1 MEEKLSAL
9 YAAERA
15 RLHAA
20 AARGRTGE
28 YEAPVFGEGPL
39 HPRLMLLGEA
49 PGAEETRLGR
59 PFVGKAGKNLNM
71 LLALAGITR
80 TCVYVTNA
88 VKFRPTNVKARSI
101 SNRPPSPAELAEG
114 LPTLKDELR
123 LVNPSVV
130 ATLGNTPLKALC
142 LLGGRE
148 PLPIGSVH
156 GRMLKFMID
165 GMPLC
170 VFSLY
175 HPASVIYNRSL
186 LPLLEEDVTCL
197 GSILNEIKEA

>member
-20 AARGRTGE
+20 ASRGRTGE

-88 VKFRPTNVKARSI
+88 VNAWQH
-101 SNRPPSPAELAEG
+101 AAQ
-114 LPTLKDELR
+114 
-123 LVNPSVV
+123 
-130 ATLGNTPLKALC
+130 
-142 LLGGRE
+142 
-148 PLPIGSVH
+148 GSVLA
-156 GRMLKFMID
+156 GRP
-165 GMPLC
+165 GN
-170 VFSLY
+170 
-175 HPASVIYNRSL
+175 AANRVCART
-186 LPLLEEDVTCL
+186 D
-197 GSILNEIKEA
+197 A

>member
-59 PFVGKAGKNLNM
+59 PFVGKAGKKPEY
-71 LLALAGITR
+71 AACTR
-80 TCVYVTNA
+80 GDHTHLRVCDQ
-88 VKFRPTNVKARSI
+88 RRQI
-101 SNRPPSPAELAEG
+101 PANECESTEHFQPAAF
-114 LPTLKDELR
+114 
-123 LVNPSVV
+123 S
-130 ATLGNTPLKALC
+130 
-142 LLGGRE
+142 GGACR
-148 PLPIGSVH
+148 G
-156 GRMLKFMID
+156 
-165 GMPLC
+165 
-170 VFSLY
+170 
-175 HPASVIYNRSL
+175 AS
-186 LPLLEEDVTCL
+186 D
-197 GSILNEIKEA
+197 IKRRA